1 MKHIDSNQQMI
12 NYHVPISPVYVGLY
26 HEFDSISSTPN
37 NVGSTQRTSFQGAS
51 YQADAS
57 RSLGVSTKGTNVHTD
72 YSSHPIQSQVDG
84 GRSSCFSSLMTHVDY
99 PSQSNGTMIAT
110 PSINA
115 VCSTTPLS
123 QEQVSMDYHDSHV
136 SPSPVHT
143 NISAT
148 ASYIYTN
155 DHSQFDSQST
165 SVQSESLHSYE
176 HASIHE
182 EKCNRECKKS
192 CSESNPST
200 TNISSN
206 NADNSLHASSSKH
219 STSTNRMYEF
229 TQPMKIA
236 TENGLQLATRRP
248 KEKLVQM
255 FDELQ
260 KELNEKLI
268 EMHDNI
274 AQFMKMHE
282 AEKHKA
288 NQLQKNII
296 SGNGDATDNI
306 FFPLTTINSDVSRP
320 NQLEQDMNLSND
332 NTKSLSLN
340 ETLDANQS
348 IVSTSSTSDCSQ
360 SEEVLATTLS
370 LSVANQL
377 KISYSPTPTLI
388 LLNQIIC

>member
-1 MKHIDSNQQMI
+1 
-12 NYHVPISPVYVGLY
+12 
-26 HEFDSISSTPN
+26 
-37 NVGSTQRTSFQGAS
+37 
-51 YQADAS
+51 
-57 RSLGVSTKGTNVHTD
+57 
-72 YSSHPIQSQVDG
+72 
-84 GRSSCFSSLMTHVDY
+84 
-99 PSQSNGTMIAT
+99 MIAT
-110 PSINA
+110 LSINA

-136 SPSPVHT
+136 SSSPVHAYV
-143 NISAT
+143 SAT

-165 SVQSESLHSYE
+165 SVQSESLHSHE

-182 EKCNRECKKS
+182 EKCNVECKKS
-192 CSESNPST
+192 CGESNSST

-236 TENGLQLATRRP
+236 TENGLQLAIGRP
-248 KEKLVQM
+248 KEKLMQM

-260 KELNEKLI
+260 KELNEHFK

-282 AEKHKA
+282 AEKQKA

-296 SGNGDATDNI
+296 SENNDIRDNI
-306 FFPLTTINSDVSRP
+306 PFSSTTICSDVSKP
-320 NQLEQDMNLSND
+320 YQQDTKLSND
-332 NTKSLSLN
+332 DTKSF
-340 ETLDANQS
+340 
-348 IVSTSSTSDCSQ
+348 
-360 SEEVLATTLS
+360 
-370 LSVANQL
+370 
-377 KISYSPTPTLI
+377 P
-388 LLNQIIC
+388 